1 MSIVD
6 LKCPFPSCPYSS
18 GKHEAVAAAAL
29 LNAHTL
35 TYQLAPVPLAPT
47 TARAP
52 KLVRPKVKSN
62 ITGEEW
68 NAFTRRWSTYRTG
81 SGISDAD
88 APSQLLECTTE
99 DLGDIILRAHPDF
112 TNQAIA
118 DALRLLKS
126 LAVVHV
132 ALGVLRSQ
140 LSKMIQGPD
149 EAFRTYT
156 ARVQGKAET
165 CEFRTAFNGRC
176 SNCNT
181 AVTGST
187 YYTDEVIKDVLLNGI
202 ADSDIRREA
211 LSTEGMLAKSINQIV
226 AFVE

>member
-1 MSIVD
+1 MSTVD
-6 LKCPFPSCPYSS
+6 LKCPFPSCTYSS
-18 GKHEAVAAAAL
+18 GTHEVVAAAAL

-35 TYQLAPVPLAPT
+35 THQLASVPPPT

-68 NAFTRRWSTYRTG
+68 NAFTRRWSTFRTG
-81 SGISDAD
+81 SSITDAD

-99 DLGDIILRAHPDF
+99 ELGDIILRAHPDF
-112 TNQAIA
+112 SDKSIA

-126 LAVVHV
+126 LAVVPV

-149 EAFRTYT
+149 ESFRTYA

-165 CEFRTAFNGRC
+165 CEFRT
-176 SNCNT
+176 T
-181 AVTGST
+181 
-187 YYTDEVIKDVLLNGI
+187 LNG
-202 ADSDIRREA
+202 SC
-211 LSTEGMLAKSINQIV
+211 
-226 AFVE
+226 